1 MPCTRARGGG
11 GGEEGEEKEERGKGG
26 GAWSQGRQR
35 NWFKNAKESVV
46 FSSLCVALEVL
57 RVLGGRAFSTVCFRH
72 SASQRTRA

>member
-1 MPCTRARGGG
+1 MYKGAGGRGRGRGRGEGGKGEGRGG
-11 GGEEGEEKEERGKGG
+11 
-26 GAWSQGRQR
+26 WSQGRQR